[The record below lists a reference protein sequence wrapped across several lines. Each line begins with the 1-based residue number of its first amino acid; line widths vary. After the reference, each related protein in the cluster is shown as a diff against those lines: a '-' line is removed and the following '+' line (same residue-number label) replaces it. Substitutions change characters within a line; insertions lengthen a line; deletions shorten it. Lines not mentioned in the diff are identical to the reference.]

1 MEEINMSLSQPHGG
15 TLINRW
21 NPSFQFERIT
31 ETVEL
36 DEIASSDLDLIG
48 TGAYS
53 PLIGFLTEADYYSVV
68 NTMRLTTGEPWTIP
82 ISLPTTEKNAE
93 KITVGSFVKLVRDD
107 VVYGVLEVTDIFTP
121 NKEVEAE
128 LVYQTT

>member
-1 MEEINMSLSQPHGG
+1 MSLSQPHGG

-21 NPSFQFERIT
+21 NPDFQFEGIT

-53 PLIGFLTEADYYSVV
+53 PLSGFLDRSRLQFCCCNNEIIYWGTVDNSDYIA
-68 NTMRLTTGEPWTIP
+68 NNRGECTR
-82 ISLPTTEKNAE
+82 ISLLG
-93 KITVGSFVKLVRDD
+93 IL
-107 VVYGVLEVTDIFTP
+107 
-121 NKEVEAE
+121 
-128 LVYQTT
+128 